1 MKTLFYKKV
10 GRKYEPVAEYDNEW
24 MDSFPK
30 GSHLVSCMPG
40 VTSRRFNINPA
51 FAPMIAA
58 GIYSEDAVSKAIMK
72 ATEMRPAS
80 VRWTDKELSAFQD
93 FLKVLGDDQR
103 FMVSYSSAR
112 DAAEAGVK
120 AMQQE
125 ADKLMKHDSVR
136 KSYEH
141 FLLMCQ
147 LVKEQERD

>member
-30 GSHLVSCMPG
+30 GSHLVSVVPG
-40 VTSRRFNINPA
+40 GSSRRFRIDPA
-51 FAPMIAA
+51 LAPMIAA
-58 GIYSEDAVSKAIMK
+58 GLYCEDAVTKSIMK
-72 ATEMRPAS
+72 STEMRPAS
-80 VRWTDKELSAFQD
+80 VKWSDSEHAAFKD

-112 DAAEAGVK
+112 DAAEAGVQTMI
-120 AMQQE
+120 AE
-125 ADKLMKHDSVR
+125 ADKLMKHESVR

>member
-10 GRKYEPVAEYDNEW
+10 GRNYEPVAEYDNEW

-30 GSHLVSCMPG
+30 GSHLVTCQPG
-40 VTSRRFNINPA
+40 VTSRRFNIDPA

-58 GIYSEDAVSKAIMK
+58 GIYGEDAVSKAIMK
-72 ATEMRPAS
+72 ATEMRPSS
-80 VRWTDKELSAFQD
+80 VKWTDKELSAFQD

-125 ADKLMKHDSVR
+125 ADKFLKHESVR

>member
-10 GRKYEPVAEYDNEW
+10 GRKYKPVAEYDNDW

-30 GSHLVSCMPG
+30 GSHLVTCQPG
-40 VTSRRFNINPA
+40 VTSRRFNIDPA

-58 GIYSEDAVSKAIMK
+58 GIHGEDAVSKAIMK
-72 ATEMRPAS
+72 ATEMRP
-80 VRWTDKELSAFQD
+80 VHVTWTDEEKAAFETFLS
-93 FLKVLGDDQR
+93 VLGDNQR

-125 ADKLMKHDSVR
+125 ADKFLKHESVR